1 MAQSPEELR
10 QDIERTRANLGETLE
25 AIGDRVS
32 PGRMVERR
40 TQRVRNR
47 FSSMKE
53 AVMGTAQGAYGAA
66 GDRAASVSGTAQSTA
81 HGARDAAGTA
91 VEQVREAPQ
100 AVRRQTQGNPLAAGL
115 VAFGAGLLVA
125 TVLPTTETEQQLSQS
140 LTDQLEPLKGH
151 AQQAVQELKEGVT
164 DAASEATT
172 RVKDQA
178 VQAAETVKDQTRTAT
193 QEVQSQA
200 QSSAES
206 VRAETKP

>member
-32 PGRMVERR
+32 PGRIVERR

-53 AVMGTAQGAYGAA
+53 AVMGTAHGAYGAA
-66 GDRAASVSGTAQSTA
+66 GNRASSVSGTAQSTA
-81 HGARDAAGTA
+81 HGALDAAGTA
-91 VEQVREAPQ
+91 VDQVREAPQ

-140 LTDQLEPLKGH
+140 LTDQLEPLKDH

-178 VQAAETVKDQTRTAT
+178 VQAAEAVKDQTRTAT
-193 QEVQSQA
+193 EEVQSHA
-200 QSSAES
+200 QSSAAS
-206 VRAETKP
+206 VREETKS